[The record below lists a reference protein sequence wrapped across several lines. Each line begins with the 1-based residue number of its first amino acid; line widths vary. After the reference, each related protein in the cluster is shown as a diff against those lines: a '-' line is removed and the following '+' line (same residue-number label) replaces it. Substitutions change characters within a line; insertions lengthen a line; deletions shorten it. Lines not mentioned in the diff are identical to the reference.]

1 MDQQSELS
9 QVHNNSSH
17 DSHTASKNWN
27 NGKNPSAL
35 TKWPGIDK
43 RATGGLNEKGT
54 KPQTSVSLWN
64 QRKHSGYKL
73 KKKEKGKKKNDDKK
87 QL

>member
-1 MDQQSELS
+1 M
-9 QVHNNSSH
+9 
-17 DSHTASKNWN
+17 
-27 NGKNPSAL
+27 

-43 RATGGLNEKGT
+43 RVTGGLNEKGT

-73 KKKEKGKKKNDDKK
+73 REKKRKRKKKKMTTKNNFEKAAEYKT
-87 QL
+87 

>member
-17 DSHTASKNWN
+17 DCHTASSNWN
-27 NGKNPSAL
+27 NEKKPNKNKTSAL

-43 RATGGLNEKGT
+43 ELL
-54 KPQTSVSLWN
+54 V
-64 QRKHSGYKL
+64 
-73 KKKEKGKKKNDDKK
+73 D
-87 QL
+87 